1 MAMNGLLA
9 AFLVELCRLLGGQP
23 LGKVGVQEFPG
34 TDSNDSMGGRKRPG
48 PKETLNSGA
57 NPS

>member
-23 LGKVGVQEFPG
+23 LGKVGVQEFPDA
-34 TDSNDSMGGRKRPG
+34 DSNDSMGGRNRPG
-48 PKETLNSGA
+48 PKERLNRGA
-57 NPS
+57 NP